1 MTTTANATT
10 TKLSDTQLTILSAAS
25 QRADRAV
32 VLPERLTGGAADK
45 VVSALVRKGLVEPV
59 TANPGM
65 PAWRESGDGRHVALR
80 ITDAGLKALG
90 IEPDAPAGDEPP
102 AEQPGHAKKRKA
114 GRKPDA
120 TRADATEAEAPLSAR
135 TRQPRTGTKQEM
147 LIAMLRRPEGATVP
161 EVVEAM
167 GWLPHTVRGA
177 IAGALKKRLGLQI
190 SSQKVEGRGR
200 VYHIRG

>member
-10 TKLSDTQLTILSAAS
+10 IKLSDTQLVLLSQAA
-25 QRADRAV
+25 QHPERAV
-32 VLPERLTGGAADK
+32 DIPERLRGGAVQR
-45 VVSALVRKGLVEPV
+45 VVGPLLAKGLVEVVPHRGEMPV
-59 TANPGM
+59 YKTEP
-65 PAWRESGDGRHVALR
+65 DGSRLALV
-80 ITDAGLKALG
+80 ITNVGLLALG

-167 GWLPHTVRGA
+167 GWQPHTVRGA

-190 SSQKVEGRGR
+190 SSEKVDGRGR
-200 VYHIRG
+200 VYRVG